1 MRVLVVE
8 DERDLAEAIAR
19 GLRRDGM
26 AVDIANDGAVA
37 LEKAEVNAYDVILL
51 DRNLPAV
58 HGDDVCRELRRAGIG
73 SRVLMLTASTAV
85 GDRVEGLDL
94 GADDYLGKPFAF
106 AELQARVRALGRRTG
121 AVTPPVLTRADIE
134 LDGARKTVMREGRP
148 IELPARQFAVL
159 EALMRADGAVVS
171 AEQLLEQVWDE
182 GIDPFSNVVRVTIM
196 HLRKRLGEPAVIET
210 VIGAGYRL

>member
-19 GLRRDGM
+19 GLRRDRM
-26 AVDIANDGAVA
+26 AVDVAHDGAVA

-58 HGDDVCRELRRAGIG
+58 HGDDVCRELRRAGIE
-73 SRVLMLTASTAV
+73 SRVLMLTASTSV

-94 GADDYLGKPFAF
+94 DADDYLGKPFEF
-106 AELQARVRALGRRTG
+106 AELLARVRALGRRTG
-121 AVTPPVLTRADIE
+121 AATPPVLTRAGIE
-134 LDGARKTVMREGRP
+134 LDGARKTVTREGRP

-182 GIDPFSNVVRVTIM
+182 GIDPFSNVVRVTVM
-196 HLRKRLGEPAVIET
+196 HLRKRLGDPPVIET
-210 VIGAGYRL
+210 VIRAGYRL